1 MNVESCECTDT
12 YEQPKLYDRDHV
24 LVICVNCG
32 EVVGEEL
39 SVIGRYIALGQLFS
53 TESTE

>member
-12 YEQPKLYDRDHV
+12 YEQPKLFDHDHV

-39 SVIGRYIALGQLFS
+39 SVIGRYIAQGQLFS
-53 TESTE
+53 PESTE